1 MAPVKIRLVKRLLA
15 VYQRIRASFSPQE
28 SKGAAQKLTQSET
41 KSVMTA
47 TADARSRYTTEA
59 PSDDLAIALFDGS
72 WTSQLPGRNG
82 PGQNLLFDDIR
93 IRWLIEKLGS
103 VENMNVLELGPLE
116 GGHTW
121 MLEQAGAS
129 VTAVEANQSAFMR
142 CLVAHNLLGMNS
154 KFMLGDFT
162 KGLPS
167 ESRWDLVV
175 ASGVLYHLKSPEQ
188 LLSQISEVTDRIFI
202 WTHYFEPDGSKWN
215 ADLDEKLNTKWR
227 PDRTVV
233 RSCHGIDVRLVP
245 MYYEES
251 VGWSGFCGGP
261 DDLGNWLYREDLLE
275 LLRALGFTKQEI
287 AFDQPNFVNGPS
299 FAVLATR

>member
-1 MAPVKIRLVKRLLA
+1 MSGTV
-15 VYQRIRASFSPQE
+15 E
-28 SKGAAQKLTQSET
+28 
-41 KSVMTA
+41 
-47 TADARSRYTTEA
+47 ARSQYIAEA
-59 PSDDLAIALFDGS
+59 PSDDLAISLFEGS

-82 PGQNLLFDDIR
+82 PGNNLLFDDIR
-93 IRWLIEKLGS
+93 IRWLIEKLGG
-103 VENMNVLELGPLE
+103 VERMNVLELGPLE

-121 MLEQAGAS
+121 MLEQAGAF

-142 CLVAHNLLGMNS
+142 CLITRNLLGMNS
-154 KFMLGDFT
+154 KFVLGDFT
-162 KGLPS
+162 RGLPR

-188 LLSQISEVTDRIFI
+188 LLEQIAEVTDRIFI

-215 ADLDEKLNTKWR
+215 AGLDDKLNTKWR

-233 RSCHGIDVRLVP
+233 RSCSGIDVRLVP

-261 DDLGNWLYREDLLE
+261 DDLGNWIYRDDLLK
-275 LLRALGFTKQEI
+275 LLEKLGFTRQEI
-287 AFDQPNFVNGPS
+287 AFDQPDFVNGPS
-299 FAVLATR
+299 FAVLACR